1 MIQVV
6 GADAPPRQ
14 AHAPMENK
22 LQENERKTNASFA
35 AKPLGESTQFF
46 FDIQKFSFYT
56 LNRNC
61 YSSNGDLCTL
71 FSPFRS
77 AQRQHISLILFYER
91 LFLLVFSILSFSA
104 MKYSSRI
111 FSLNFS
117 PFLRVLY
124 FCNRFFYLLMMIFSK
139 MIVRRVLVRY
149 KLRIRVRMREK
160 NRK

>member
-1 MIQVV
+1 MFNTSRRRWRAAETSTRPLELTNFKKTKGNRMRRSPLNRLANRRNLFSIL
-6 GADAPPRQ
+6 
-14 AHAPMENK
+14 PM
-22 LQENERKTNASFA
+22 
-35 AKPLGESTQFF
+35 
-46 FDIQKFSFYT
+46 FSFNA

-77 AQRQHISLILFYER
+77 AQGQHLSLILFYER

-117 PFLRVLY
+117 LFLHLPD
-124 FCNRFFYLLMMIFSK
+124 FATIFS
-139 MIVRRVLVRY
+139 IF
-149 KLRIRVRMREK
+149 
-160 NRK
+160 